1 MRTAFLKRAAHIP
14 RGSEVVVGSWVP
26 YRNAEGEEE
35 RGAGRGAGRWEG
47 EHLEE
52 GRLKSWLHGL
62 GQNTALP
69 NFLGTLILSI
79 CIESRA
85 RSM

>member
-26 YRNAEGEEE
+26 YRSAEGEEE
-35 RGAGRGAGRWEG
+35 RGAGRWEG
-47 EHLEE
+47 EHLEK

-62 GQNTALP
+62 GQNTSLP
-69 NFLGTLILSI
+69 NFWGDTDTFDMYRKS
-79 CIESRA
+79 CT
-85 RSM
+85 